1 MELSE
6 LAFACYIY
14 KRISGYDESL
24 YKFIENTKPN
34 LDISKSEHRIELL
47 KWLNKW
53 GCRQFAKK
61 YHILA
66 SKEIKCWYE
75 ECNNLIFPKDICLL
89 ELSENELESA
99 SKVYIKLTNK
109 IASKKK
115 VKNKELNIKVG
126 STGAEKI
133 LFALR
138 PKALIPWDE
147 IIRKK
152 KCLDES
158 STSYK
163 NFHLLVKNMLEKIRE
178 LCLRNGFNLSDLPEI
193 VGRPKSSLV
202 KLVDEYF
209 WVTITRN
216 CPALKGCDFER
227 WRSWK

>member
-14 KRISGYDESL
+14 ERIGGYDESL
-24 YKFIENTKPN
+24 YKFRENTKPN
-34 LDISKSEHRIELL
+34 LDIRKPEHRIELL

-53 GCRQFAKK
+53 GCRQFAKE

-75 ECNNLIFPKDICLL
+75 ECNNLIFLKDRCLL

-99 SKVYIKLTNK
+99 SKAYLKLTNK

-115 VKNKELNIKVG
+115 VKNKELNIRIG
-126 STGAEKI
+126 ATGAAKI

-138 PKALIPWDE
+138 PKASIIWDGK
-147 IIRKK
+147 IRKK

-163 NFHLLVKNMLEKIRE
+163 NFHLLVKNMLEEIRE
-178 LCLRNGFNLSDLPEI
+178 SCLRNDFNISDLPKK
-193 VGRPKSSLV
+193 VGRTKSSLV
-202 KLVDEYF
+202 KLIDEYF

-216 CPALKGCDFER
+216 CPAPTRCELER
-227 WRSWK
+227 WRGWK